1 VHQGT
6 TLTSVEIPQ
15 NGRVP
20 CYFLNGLKS
29 DLEGLEYDWICLT
42 SASGL
47 GRHRLGRLCHRR
59 PDDGLAGVHL
69 WGHPA
74 SMQGGDT
81 EAITSQDDDRSLC
94 TSQPRHGSAQAKHAS
109 ASTWD
114 NYSYVYVGHLR
125 PARHYTKHMHAYAGC
140 SCVDGCLERSG
151 VQSGKVALWAADSL
165 LRIRGGVKTGGKF
178 P

>member
-59 PDDGLAGVHL
+59 PDDGLACICGATL
-69 WGHPA
+69 
-74 SMQGGDT
+74 
-81 EAITSQDDDRSLC
+81 
-94 TSQPRHGSAQAKHAS
+94 
-109 ASTWD
+109 
-114 NYSYVYVGHLR
+114 
-125 PARHYTKHMHAYAGC
+125 PARN
-140 SCVDGCLERSG
+140 LPL
-151 VQSGKVALWAADSL
+151 KVATQRQSQ
-165 LRIRGGVKTGGKF
+165 VKTTINPCAHHSHATDRHRRSMRQLPHGTTTHEYTYDYTYT
-178 P
+178 